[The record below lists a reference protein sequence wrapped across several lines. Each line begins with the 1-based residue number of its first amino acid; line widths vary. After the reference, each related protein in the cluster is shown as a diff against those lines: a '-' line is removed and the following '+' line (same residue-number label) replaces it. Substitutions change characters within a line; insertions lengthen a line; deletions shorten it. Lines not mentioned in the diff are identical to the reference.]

1 MPRPIVSESRWLRSC
16 VLLVV
21 SALFTVAIPGCG
33 GCWSSPQT
41 AAQKKKAEEEK
52 KEKEKEEKKK
62 KKKSEKPLEDFTLG
76 RVLVQPSEVKKGS
89 ADINYVKRGHWVA
102 ATQLMRANS
111 FDVEA
116 ELHSMTADTS
126 GVPFDV
132 EHTNYTLLFSRPVT
146 LAKGSVK
153 PVESLFFIPRERTQ
167 ARPPDLRNELIPQ
180 RGGFQLHPENSP
192 TTSMDEWQYLM
203 LVLSSRQSSFNILTQ
218 PSMNSIEPEHDINL
232 PESDVPIRYY
242 RVLRPIIDKRAP
254 LPANPLAWTAIAVI
268 LWDDIDPAKLDG
280 PQQEAM
286 LDWLHWGGHLVISG
300 PNSLDRL
307 KGSFL
312 EPFLPATPKQS
323 VNLTQASFDELNKHW
338 SLKIQKKPQINRD
351 LMLVKEIVGVELQL
365 APHGEFVPTTGE
377 LVAAGRVGQGRIVV
391 TGFSLA
397 SGAVQTWKNF
407 DGFFNGALLL
417 RPARE
422 FRLSNE
428 QPNQVLSF
436 QVAWADPKLKEFRR
450 DARLIS
456 NLRYFSRDM
465 GFLGED
471 GTADE
476 RSGLHPYLDLSLN
489 TFDPQFNYG
498 STEPVTS
505 TALKPGQPDD
515 ERFGGCLGVPRAG
528 VGSWNDFSGSAIVAR
543 KHLTDAAGVK
553 IPTVDFVAKVLGI
566 YLLILVPLNWS
577 LFRAMRRV
585 EWAWIAAPVIA
596 LLGAVTVV
604 KLAQLDIGF
613 VRYRTEIDVVELQPG
628 YSRAHVSRFIALYTS
643 LSTGYDMRFE
653 DPSALVQPFAISAQ
667 YNRSTI
673 NTGRREVHFRQ
684 DANLHLTGLQVDSNS
699 TNLVHAEQMRD
710 TGGSVELLGDEDAGW
725 RIKNGTELELREAG
739 VLRRA
744 PDGTLFG
751 CFLGE
756 IKPHSTVALKFK
768 QIKELTPDQKK
779 QLSPEELNKP
789 LIAEWAKTTVFRQVD
804 EGQQVQGELR
814 LGRFA
819 ALATKQLQLNRGGAR
834 LIAWS
839 PQEMPGVAY
848 SPDAPQVNG
857 MSFVLAHLARGQLP
871 APQVD
876 KNVIEDVKQNN
887 DPLKAL
893 DATDPNAEKTEVPEA
908 NPQP

>member
-1 MPRPIVSESRWLRSC
+1 MPRPIVTENRWLRSC
-16 VLLVV
+16 VLLVI
-21 SALFTVAIPGCG
+21 SALFAVAIPGCG
-33 GCWSSPQT
+33 GCGSGTQT

-52 KEKEKEEKKK
+52 KAKEKEDKK

-76 RVLVQPSEVKKGS
+76 RILVQPSEVKKGS

-102 ATQLMRANS
+102 ATQQMRANN

-116 ELHSMTADTS
+116 ELRSMTADNS

-132 EHTNYTLLFSRPVT
+132 EHTNYALLFSRPVT

-153 PVESLFFIPRERTQ
+153 PVESLFFIPRERTET
-167 ARPPDLRNELIPQ
+167 RPPVLRNELVPQ

-192 TTSMDEWQYLM
+192 ITSMDEWQYLFV
-203 LVLSSRQSSFNILTQ
+203 VLSSRQSSFNILGQEVMNTIAPWHDDLNSGAGD
-218 PSMNSIEPEHDINL
+218 PSIQ
-232 PESDVPIRYY
+232 YY
-242 RVLRPIIDKRAP
+242 HVLRPVIDKRPP
-254 LPANPLAWTAIAVI
+254 LPTNPLAWTSIAVI

-280 PQQEAM
+280 PQQQAM
-286 LDWLHWGGHLVISG
+286 LDWLHWGGHLIVSG

-312 EPFLPATPKQS
+312 DPFLPATPKQS
-323 VNLTQASFDELNKHW
+323 VNLTQASFDEINRHW
-338 SLKIQKKPQINRD
+338 SLKIQKKPQINRN
-351 LMLVKEIVGVELQL
+351 LMLVKEIVGLELDL
-365 APHGEFVPTTGE
+365 APHGEFLPNTGE

-417 RPARE
+417 RPGR
-422 FRLSNE
+422 
-428 QPNQVLSF
+428 SF
-436 QVAWADPKLKEFRR
+436 QTSADHLTSQVAWADPQLKDFRR
-450 DARLIS
+450 DSRLIS

-465 GFLGED
+465 GFLGDD
-471 GTADE
+471 GKLDDRT
-476 RSGLHPYLDLSLN
+476 GLHPYLDLAI
-489 TFDPQFNYG
+489 TKVDPQFNYG
-498 STEPVTS
+498 STEEVIS
-505 TALKPGQPDD
+505 TALEPGQPND
-515 ERFGGCLGVPRAG
+515 ERFGGYLAVPRAG

-596 LLGAVTVV
+596 LIGAVTVV

-628 YSRAHVSRFIALYTS
+628 YTRAHVSRFIALYTS

-653 DPSALVQPFAISAQ
+653 DPSALVQPFAVSAQ

-673 NTGRREVHFRQ
+673 NTSRREVHFRQ

-710 TGGSVELLGDEDAGW
+710 AGGSIELLGDDAAGW
-725 RIKNGTELELREAG
+725 RIKNGTEFTLRDAG
-739 VLRRA
+739 ILRRSLS
-744 PDGTLFG
+744 GELYG
-751 CFLGE
+751 CYLAE
-756 IKPHSTVALKFK
+756 LKPGITTALAFRELK
-768 QIKELTPDQKK
+768 QAW
-779 QLSPEELNKP
+779 LN
-789 LIAEWAKTTVFRQVD
+789 EWDRTTVFQPVVEEQRVL
-804 EGQQVQGELR
+804 GELR

-819 ALATKQLQLNRGGAR
+819 ALAAQGLHLTNGGAR

-857 MSFVLAHLARGQLP
+857 MSFVLAHLARGPLP
-871 APQVD
+871 EPQFD
-876 KNVIEDVKQNN
+876 KNVIVDVMQVNA
-887 DPLKAL
+887 DPANAI
-893 DATDPNAEKTEVPEA
+893 DATGPNAKPPEEPEA

>member
-1 MPRPIVSESRWLRSC
+1 MQRLTVSESRWLRSC
-16 VLLVV
+16 VLLVIA
-21 SALFTVAIPGCG
+21 ALFTVAIPGCG

-41 AAQKKKAEEEK
+41 AAQKKQAEEEK
-52 KEKEKEEKKK
+52 KAKEKEDKKK

-102 ATQLMRANS
+102 ATQLMRANN

-116 ELHSMTADTS
+116 ELRSMTADGNS

-132 EHTNYTLLFSRPVT
+132 EHTNYALLFSRPVP

-153 PVESLFFIPRERTQ
+153 PVESLFFIPRERTEM
-167 ARPPDLRNELIPQ
+167 RPPVLRNELVPQ

-192 TTSMDEWQYLM
+192 ITSMDEWQYL
-203 LVLSSRQSSFNILTQ
+203 LVVLSSRQSSFNILGQ
-218 PSMNSIEPEHDINL
+218 EVMNTIKPYYDDINT
-232 PESDVPIRYY
+232 PVGDPPIQYY
-242 RVLRPIIDKRAP
+242 RVLRPVIDKRPP
-254 LPANPLAWTAIAVI
+254 LPTNPLAWTSIAVI

-312 EPFLPATPKQS
+312 EPFLPASPKQS
-323 VNLTQASFDELNKHW
+323 VNLTQAHFDELNKHW
-338 SLKIQKKPQINRD
+338 SLKIEKKPQINRD
-351 LMLVKEIVGVELQL
+351 LMLVKEIVGVELDL
-365 APHGEFVPTTGE
+365 APHGEFVPRTGE
-377 LVAAGRVGQGRIVV
+377 LVAAGRVGQGRIVI

-417 RPARE
+417 RPGRE
-422 FRLSNE
+422 FRTFGD
-428 QPNQVLSF
+428 QANQAATY
-436 QVAWADPKLKEFRR
+436 QVGWSDPKLKEFRR

-456 NLRYFSRDM
+456 NQRYFSRDM
-465 GFLGED
+465 GFLGDD
-471 GTADE
+471 GKLDDRA
-476 RSGLHPYLDLSLN
+476 GLHPYFDLSLN
-489 TFDPQFNYG
+489 KVDPQFSVG
-498 STEPVTS
+498 APTEQVVS
-505 TALKPGQPDD
+505 TALEPGQPDD
-515 ERFGGCLGVPRAG
+515 ERFGGYLAVPRAG

-596 LLGAVTVV
+596 LIGAVTVV

-673 NTGRREVHFRQ
+673 NRGRREVHFRQ

-699 TNLVHAEQMRD
+699 TNLVHAEQMSD
-710 TGGSVELLGDEDAGW
+710 AAGAIDLLGDEASGW
-725 RIKNGTELELREAG
+725 RIKNGTEMTLRDAG
-739 VLRRA
+739 ILRRSLA
-744 PDGTLFG
+744 GELYG
-751 CFLGE
+751 CYLAE
-756 IKPHSTVALKFK
+756 IKPGVTAALKFR
-768 QIKELTPDQKK
+768 
-779 QLSPEELNKP
+779 ELNQSW
-789 LIAEWAKTTVFRQVD
+789 LDEWDKTTVFQSVD
-804 EGQQVQGELR
+804 ESERVLGELR

-819 ALATKQLQLNRGGAR
+819 TLAAKQLHLHRGGAR

-857 MSFVLAHLARGQLP
+857 MSFVLAHLARGPLP
-871 APQVD
+871 PPEVD
-876 KNVIEDVKQNN
+876 KNVIEDVKFVGV
-887 DPLKAL
+887 DPLKAI
-893 DATDPNAEKTEVPEA
+893 DATDPNAEKTEEPDV
-908 NPQP
+908 NPM

>member
-1 MPRPIVSESRWLRSC
+1 MLLAMTSLTKKSPMPRPIVSESRWLRSF
-16 VLLVV
+16 VLLVI

-33 GCWSSPQT
+33 GCWSSSQT

-52 KEKEKEEKKK
+52 KAKEKEEKKK

-76 RVLVQPSEVKKGS
+76 RVLVQPNEVKKGS

-102 ATQLMRANS
+102 ATQQMRANN

-116 ELHSMTADTS
+116 ELRSMTADSSS
-126 GVPFDV
+126 GTPFDV

-153 PVESLFFIPRERTQ
+153 PVESLFFIPRERTES
-167 ARPPDLRNELIPQ
+167 RPTVLRNELVPQ

-192 TTSMDEWQYLM
+192 ITSMDEWQYLM
-203 LVLSSRQSSFNILTQ
+203 VVLSSRQSSFNILGQ
-218 PSMNSIEPEHDINL
+218 EVMNSIKLDQDFNTPA
-232 PESDVPIRYY
+232 ESDPPIQYY
-242 RVLRPIIDKRAP
+242 RVLRPVIDKRAP

-268 LWDDIDPAKLDG
+268 LWDDIDPGKLDG

-323 VNLTQASFDELNKHW
+323 VNLTQAHFDELNKHW
-338 SLKIQKKPQINRD
+338 SLKIEKKKQINRD
-351 LMLVKEIVGVELQL
+351 LTLVKEIVGVELQL

-397 SGAVQTWKNF
+397 SGALQTWKNF

-417 RPARE
+417 RPGRE
-422 FRLSNE
+422 FRMSNE
-428 QPNQVLSF
+428 HPNQVLSY
-436 QVAWADPKLKEFRR
+436 QIAWADPKLKKFRR

-456 NLRYFSRDM
+456 NMRYFSRDM
-465 GFLGED
+465 GFLGDD
-471 GTADE
+471 GKPDAQ
-476 RSGLHPYLDLSLN
+476 SGLHPYLDLSL
-489 TFDPQFNYG
+489 TTIDPQFNYG
-498 STEPVTS
+498 STEQLTS
-505 TALKPGQPDD
+505 TALEPGQQDD
-515 ERFGGCLGVPRAG
+515 ERFGGYLGVPRAG

-596 LLGAVTVV
+596 LVGAVTVV

-710 TGGSVELLGDEDAGW
+710 TGGAVELLGDDNAGW
-725 RIKNGTELELREAG
+725 RIKNGTELTLRDAG
-739 VLRRA
+739 ILRRSLS
-744 PDGTLFG
+744 GKIQG
-751 CFLGE
+751 CYLAE
-756 IKPHSTVALKFK
+756 IKPGTTTALKFRSL
-768 QIKELTPDQKK
+768 E
-779 QLSPEELNKP
+779 SPWLG
-789 LIAEWAKTTVFRQVD
+789 EWDRTTVFRQVI
-804 EGQQVQGELR
+804 EEQRVLGELR

-819 ALATKQLQLNRGGAR
+819 TLAAQQLHLPKGGAR

-857 MSFVLAHLARGQLP
+857 MSFVLAHLARGPLP
-871 APQVD
+871 EPQID
-876 KNVIEDVKQNN
+876 KNVIEDVRQNN
-887 DPLKAL
+887 DPAKAI
-893 DATDPNAEKTEVPEA
+893 DATDPNAEKTDEPEA